1 MEIVLNIILPVFGVL
16 LLGYGAAWA
25 GLFDAAANRGLS
37 LFAFNFAIPLL
48 LFRSMAHADLPEA
61 MPWGFLASYY
71 IGAFIVFGLG
81 MGVGRLFSRRLDEWG
96 VLGLS
101 SAFSNVGMVGIPLVL
116 TAFGDT
122 AALPLFLLMSFH
134 SLLLLPTATTV
145 IEIGRGQKGALRE
158 IPWNALKGLVA
169 NPLVPAL
176 AAGFA
181 FSLSGLAVPKPVD
194 AIAAAL
200 GDAAGPCAL
209 FAMGGTLRQ
218 HRISGNRVEISALV
232 TIKLLLHPLLVWVL
246 GTWVFT
252 MAPLWTH
259 VAVVMAALPAGV
271 TSYLFA
277 QRYQACLPTAI
288 STVFL
293 STLLSILSLSFL
305 LYQFS
310 LRYSSVISSLPEK
323 P

>member
-1 MEIVLNIILPVFGVL
+1 MDIVLNIILPVFGVL

-25 GLFDAAANRGLS
+25 GWFDAAANRGLS

-48 LFRSMAHADLPEA
+48 LFRSMAHADLPDA

-71 IGAFIVFGLG
+71 IGAFVVFGLG
-81 MGVGRLFSRRLDEWG
+81 MGVGRLFSRRLDELG

-101 SAFSNVGMVGIPLVL
+101 SAFSNAGMVGIPLVL

-134 SLLLLPTATTV
+134 SLLLLPTATTI
-145 IEIGRGQKGALRE
+145 IEIGRGRKGALRE
-158 IPWNALKGLVA
+158 IPWNAVKGLIG

-176 AAGFA
+176 VAGFA
-181 FSLSGLAVPKPVD
+181 FSLSGFAVPKPLD
-194 AIAAAL
+194 AVAAAL
-200 GDAAGPCAL
+200 GTAAAPCAL

-218 HRISGNRVEISALV
+218 HRIGGDRVEMAALV
-232 TIKLLLHPLLVWVL
+232 VIKLLLHPLLVWAL

-252 MAPLWTH
+252 MDPLWTH

-271 TSYLFA
+271 TAYLFA
-277 QRYQACLPTAI
+277 QRYQVGVPIAI

-293 STLLSILSLSFL
+293 STLLSILSLSILLFL
-305 LYQFS
+305 LKV
-310 LRYSSVISSLPEK
+310 RSVPMTG
-323 P
+323 